1 MGHHYFLVV
10 LSVQSPIL
18 DNWFTGGQLS
28 LEASE
33 EEVEDAALHILGDI
47 LHADG
52 LHASLLLVPVL
63 HVGASVGP
71 ARCQLWPHS
80 GQLRTSSL
88 QTRGHICSSVSAVPG
103 CSAASC
109 SNPAPGFL
117 SPRANNDTKS
127 AVHWTALA
135 LQCPDHKTEARTI
148 KGISTVYTVVKIHTL
163 NPLCREDTFYTDIHF
178 IGHKLILQWE
188 QSHFNTELK
197 SLHDRTHYVILVTGG
212 NLEAGCWLLHVLGL
226 CLSFT
231 IT

>member
-33 EEVEDAALHILGDI
+33 EEVEDAALHILGDL
-47 LHADG
+47 LHADDLLHILG
-52 LHASLLLVPVL
+52 DLLHACGLLVPVL

-88 QTRGHICSSVSAVPG
+88 QTRGHICSSVSAVPS

-109 SNPAPGFL
+109 SNPPPGFL

-163 NPLCREDTFYTDIHF
+163 NPLCRVDIKILYILYRQPFYWT
-178 IGHKLILQWE
+178 
-188 QSHFNTELK
+188 
-197 SLHDRTHYVILVTGG
+197 
-212 NLEAGCWLLHVLGL
+212 
-226 CLSFT
+226 
-231 IT
+231 